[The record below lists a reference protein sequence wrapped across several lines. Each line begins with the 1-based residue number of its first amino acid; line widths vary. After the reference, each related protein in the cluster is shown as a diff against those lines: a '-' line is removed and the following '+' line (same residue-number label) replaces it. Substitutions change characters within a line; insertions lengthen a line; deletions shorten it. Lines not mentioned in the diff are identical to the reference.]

1 MRRLPMKKN
10 RKILLLRLEQDKP
23 VSTILKMVPGV
34 KRTMAYNC
42 VRRAL
47 AAELTAAKVKSMSDF
62 DLKQLLYPPK
72 PVDDS
77 TRPEPDYVYIHKE
90 LAKKIKG
97 VNIDR
102 LWREYKQVHP
112 DGYERSQ
119 FFAKYRAWKQ
129 LVKRTLRMDH
139 KPGECLYLDWAGPT
153 CLIQNPKTG
162 EVKEFPVFVATL
174 AVSNYTYMEVCDSA
188 QLESFINATIR
199 ALEFIG
205 GVPELLVPD
214 NVKTAVTKA
223 SRHEPTLSLTYE
235 DMADHYDTAICP
247 ARPRKPQ
254 DKAKVEAGVKAV
266 ESKVMAP
273 LRYRTFFSLKE
284 ANAAYWEQLKELNE
298 EVTPYLKSSRREL
311 FEQLEQSKLKPLRS
325 EPYQFGIWQKARVR
339 SDYTVRIGTCHYS
352 VPYNYIGVLAG
363 VKIMKDLVEI
373 YHDDHKIASHQRLHH
388 EHGLAMEL
396 SHLAPEHK
404 QYVEWTPTKILQQAA
419 EIGPHATAFVT
430 EYRQTKKHDSQWC
443 QACFGLFNL
452 VNNYG
457 ADRFELACKIGL
469 KQHAK
474 SIEAIKGILQ
484 SKLDQQEHLD
494 SDLDVTSPLHHENI
508 RGMDR
513 FIQ

>member
-1 MRRLPMKKN
+1 MKRLLMKQC
-10 RKILLLRLEQDKP
+10 RKVLLLRWEKDIRVP
-23 VSTILKMVPGV
+23 TILKMIPKLG
-34 KRTMAYNC
+34 RSTAYDYLQ
-42 VRRAL
+42 RATV
-47 AAELTAAKVKSMSDF
+47 AGLTVTKIKSMSDF
-62 DLKQLLYPPK
+62 DLDQVLFPPN
-72 PVDDS
+72 PDDDDK
-77 TRPEPDYVYIHKE
+77 RPQPDYAYIHRE
-90 LAKKIKG
+90 LLKKSPG
-97 VNIDR
+97 VTIDT
-102 LWREYKQVHP
+102 LWREYKRTYP
-112 DGYERSQ
+112 EGYEKSQ
-119 FFAKYRAWKQ
+119 FYAKYRAWKQ
-129 LVKRTLRMDH
+129 LAKRTLRMDH
-139 KPGECLYLDWAGPT
+139 KPGECLYLDWAGPL
-153 CLIQNPKTG
+153 CLVQDPKTG
-162 EVKEFPVFVATL
+162 EVKAYPVFVATL
-174 AVSNYTYMEVCDSA
+174 PVSNYTYTEVCDSA

-199 ALEFIG
+199 ALEFFG

-223 SRHEPTLSLTYE
+223 SRHEPTLSLTYQ

-247 ARPRKPQ
+247 TRPRKPQ

-273 LRYRTFFSLKE
+273 LRYRTFFSLEE

-298 EVTPYLKSSRREL
+298 EVTPYLKNSRREL

-363 VKIMKDLVEI
+363 VKIKEDLVEI

-388 EHGLAMEL
+388 EHGLSMQL

-404 QYVEWTPTKILQQAA
+404 KYVEWTPTKIMQQAA
-419 EIGPHATAFVT
+419 EIGPHATAYVT
-430 EYRQTKKHDSQWC
+430 EYRQTKKHESQWC

-452 VNNYG
+452 VNKYG

-484 SKLDQQEHLD
+484 SNQDQQEHLD
-494 SDLDVTSPLHHENI
+494 SDLDMTSTLHHENI